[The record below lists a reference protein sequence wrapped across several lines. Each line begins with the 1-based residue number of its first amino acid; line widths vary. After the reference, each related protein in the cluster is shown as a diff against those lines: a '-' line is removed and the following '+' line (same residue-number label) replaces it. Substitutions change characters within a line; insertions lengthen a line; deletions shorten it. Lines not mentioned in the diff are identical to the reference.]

1 MKNFF
6 EYYNE
11 DYLNKS
17 FDKNDSGCLMSIRH
31 EDIFLEIWRS
41 FFMRNIPYNE
51 TELFY

>member
-6 EYYNE
+6 EYYSE
-11 DYLNKS
+11 EYLNKN
-17 FDKNDSGCLMSIRH
+17 FDINENSSLMNIRH